1 MWAAIGL
8 EGGIQMGMF
17 YIDTGSGEFATHS
30 QLHAHGVL
38 DQDGHARPPWHRVQA
53 TSDASTLWYALMRKR
68 SHGIWL
74 GALTMRGGDH
84 HAKLLA
90 DGWEDVA
97 PEHTGESLGGEVA
110 QLAPTPFDSE
120 GWERL
125 NGRHTDAGCESP

>member
-1 MWAAIGL
+1 MTRPLDGNAAPRL
-8 EGGIQMGMF
+8 GIF

-38 DQDGHARPPWHRVQA
+38 DEGGRARAPWHQVQA

-84 HAKLLA
+84 HTSLLA

-97 PEHTGESLGGEVA
+97 PERTGVSLSGDVA
-110 QLAPTPFDSE
+110 ELAPPPFDSE
-120 GWERL
+120 RWERL
-125 NGRHTDAGCESP
+125 NGRSSDSGSEGP

>member
-1 MWAAIGL
+1 
-8 EGGIQMGMF
+8 MGMF

-68 SHGIWL
+68 THGIWL
-74 GALTMRGGDH
+74 GTLTMRGREH

-90 DGWEDVA
+90 EGWEEVP
-97 PEHTGESLGGEVA
+97 PERTGESLGDGPAE
-110 QLAPTPFDSE
+110 LAPTPFDSE
-120 GWERL
+120 AWERL
-125 NGRHTDAGCESP
+125 NRPAEHGDEPD